1 MRKVL
6 NPLLMVLNLEE
17 LSFTVIYIYPFF
29 FSDAWR
35 RRRRRRIMG
44 ENGIPVSA
52 DVSQEEIP
60 ENVRQKIIAAFTDQE
75 TSEDEPEEYNIH
87 PKHAI

>member
-1 MRKVL
+1 
-6 NPLLMVLNLEE
+6 LLFL
-17 LSFTVIYIYPFF
+17 F

-35 RRRRRRIMG
+35 RRRRRRRSGKMD
-44 ENGIPVSA
+44 ENEMPVSA

-60 ENVRQKIIAAFTDQE
+60 ENAKQSIIDALTDQ
-75 TSEDEPEEYNIH
+75 EDEPEEYDIH

>member
-1 MRKVL
+1 
-6 NPLLMVLNLEE
+6 
-17 LSFTVIYIYPFF
+17 
-29 FSDAWR
+29 
-35 RRRRRRIMG
+35 MG